1 MKFIKTIP
9 TKEDDLYVVWELFE
23 GINLEKYI
31 KKQQKELLEYKLKGE
46 YIYMLKFKQ
55 YELNCLKI
63 LFKCLKGLNFLDKSG
78 LCHRDLSA
86 NNIMVIEDDI

>member
-1 MKFIKTIP
+1 M
-9 TKEDDLYVVWELFE
+9 
-23 GINLEKYI
+23 
-31 KKQQKELLEYKLKGE
+31 EYKLKGE

-86 NNIMVIEDDI
+86 NNIMVIEDDIWQVKIIDLGSAKQLNNNQNKNFGL

>member
-1 MKFIKTIP
+1 
-9 TKEDDLYVVWELFE
+9 
-23 GINLEKYI
+23 
-31 KKQQKELLEYKLKGE
+31 
-46 YIYMLKFKQ
+46 MLKFKQ

-86 NNIMVIEDDI
+86 NNIMVMEDDI